1 MGVQNGGSEKAMS
14 WVVKKK
20 KMSESSSGEDAAQAS
35 AQVEGT
41 ACLRGGKGSAAAGS

>member
-14 WVVKKK
+14 WVVKK

-35 AQVEGT
+35 AQVGGT